1 MKYLGGKNKIA
12 RYIADFIKDIIDPTM
27 VDGYLEPFC
36 GSLAITVR
44 MIDYKKVL
52 ASDIHSDLIKLWKE
66 VKKNTFVPPKTLSE
80 SEWKNIKTYPSPSAM
95 KAFAGF
101 GCSFGGKFFGGYAQK
116 YTNGKKENYLKA
128 ATNSINKIRPL
139 IENVKFY
146 NKDYKKWRPK
156 NMLIYCDPPYVSGKF
171 PVKYRTGVKKYSDFD
186 NKKFWDA
193 MRKWSK
199 KNYVFISEQN
209 APDDFISVWSKKK
222 YRSISN
228 SKKTRYKSTTTKKY
242 REEHLFVH
250 KDSPILDIINQ
261 NNV

>member
-12 RYIADFIKDIIDPTM
+12 KYIVKFIKDLINPDM

-36 GSLAITVR
+36 GSLAITVH
-44 MIDYKKVL
+44 MTDYKKVI
-52 ASDIHSDLIKLWKE
+52 ASDIHSDLIMLWKK
-66 VKKNTFVPPKTLSE
+66 VQKNKFIPPKTLNE
-80 SEWKNIKTYPSPSAM
+80 DQWKKIKEYKSPSAM

-116 YTNGKKENYLKA
+116 YTNGKNEDYLKA
-128 ATNSINKIRPL
+128 ATNSINKIKSK

-146 NKDYKKWRPK
+146 KKDYKKWTPK
-156 NMLIYCDPPYVSGKF
+156 NMLIYCDPPYVPSNF
-171 PVKYRTGVKKYSDFD
+171 PVKYRTATKKYSEFD
-186 NKKFWDA
+186 NKKFWNV

-209 APDDFISVWSKKK
+209 APDDFISIWSKKK

-242 REEHLFVH
+242 RVEHLFVH
-250 KDSPILDIINQ
+250 KDSAILKLLK
-261 NNV
+261 

>member
-1 MKYLGGKNKIA
+1 
-12 RYIADFIKDIIDPTM
+12 M

-36 GSLAITVR
+36 GSLAITVH
-44 MIDYKKVL
+44 MTDYKKVI
-52 ASDIHSDLIKLWKE
+52 ASDIHSDLIMLWKK
-66 VKKNTFVPPKTLSE
+66 VQKNKFIPPKTLNE
-80 SEWKNIKTYPSPSAM
+80 DQWKKIKEYKSPSAM

-116 YTNGKKENYLKA
+116 YTNGKNEDYLKA
-128 ATNSINKIRPL
+128 ATNSINKIKSK

-146 NKDYKKWRPK
+146 KKDYKKWTPK
-156 NMLIYCDPPYVSGKF
+156 NMLIYCDPPYVPSNF
-171 PVKYRTGVKKYSDFD
+171 PVKYRTATKKYSEFD
-186 NKKFWDA
+186 NKKFWNV

-209 APDDFISVWSKKK
+209 APDDFISIWSKKK

-242 REEHLFVH
+242 RVEHLFVH
-250 KDSPILDIINQ
+250 KDSAILKLLK
-261 NNV
+261 

>member
-12 RYIADFIKDIIDPTM
+12 KYIVKFIKDLINPDM

-36 GSLAITVR
+36 GSLAITVH
-44 MIDYKKVL
+44 MTDYKKVI
-52 ASDIHSDLIKLWKE
+52 ASDIHSDLIMLWKK
-66 VKKNTFVPPKTLSE
+66 VQKNKFIPPKTLNE
-80 SEWKNIKTYPSPSAM
+80 DQWKKIKEYKSPSAM

-116 YTNGKKENYLKA
+116 YTNGKNEDYLKA
-128 ATNSINKIRPL
+128 ATNSINKIKSK

-146 NKDYKKWRPK
+146 KKDYKKWTPK
-156 NMLIYCDPPYVSGKF
+156 NMLIYCDPPYVPSNF
-171 PVKYRTGVKKYSDFD
+171 PVKYRTTTKKYSEFD
-186 NKKFWDA
+186 NKKFWNV

-209 APDDFISVWSKKK
+209 APDDFISIWSKKK

-242 REEHLFVH
+242 RVEHLFVH
-250 KDSPILDIINQ
+250 KDSAILKLLK
-261 NNV
+261 